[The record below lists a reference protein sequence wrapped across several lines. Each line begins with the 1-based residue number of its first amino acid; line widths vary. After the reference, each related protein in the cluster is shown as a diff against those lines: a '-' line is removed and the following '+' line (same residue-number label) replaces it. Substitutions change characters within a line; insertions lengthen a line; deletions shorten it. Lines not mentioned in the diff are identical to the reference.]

1 MAYIFMDESGD
12 LGFHKEKK
20 NSRYFIITFLF
31 IDNKKHLDKIAKK
44 IFSWLSKKSVKVSWW
59 VLHCNKEKPTTRIR
73 LLSLCQ
79 KLDMHLMT
87 IYLNKSKVYTNLQNE
102 KHLLYNYVV
111 NILLDRITTKKIIP
125 TKHTIEF
132 IASRRETSKL
142 LNQNFLGYLQ
152 KNMASKPFTLDFH
165 IKTPLQ
171 EKGLQIVDFCCWAI
185 FQKYEKQEESYYN
198 LIKPLIIEEKWL
210 FT

>member
-1 MAYIFMDESGD
+1 
-12 LGFHKEKK
+12 
-20 NSRYFIITFLF
+20 
-31 IDNKKHLDKIAKK
+31 
-44 IFSWLSKKSVKVSWW
+44 
-59 VLHCNKEKPTTRIR
+59 
-73 LLSLCQ
+73 
-79 KLDMHLMT
+79 MT

-125 TKHTIEF
+125 TKDAIEF

-142 LNQNFLGYLQ
+142 LNHNFLGYL
-152 KNMASKPFTLDFH
+152 KRNIASKPFTLDFH

-171 EKGLQIVDFCCWAI
+171 EKWLQIVDFCCWAI
-185 FQKYEKQEESYYN
+185 FQKYEKQEESYYD